1 MDEGLGIKIY
11 MKKISSL
18 FLAAFMIT
26 NIFALEKT
34 VKLNSGYE
42 MPVFGLG
49 TWTLTGQVCENA
61 VYSALKDGYHLI
73 DTAKYYGNEKEVGNG
88 IA

>member
-1 MDEGLGIKIY
+1 

-18 FLAAFMIT
+18 FLAAYMIT

-42 MPVFGLG
+42 MPVLGLG
-49 TWTLTGQVCENA
+49 TWTLTGETCEVA
-61 VYSALKDGYHLI
+61 VFSALKDGYRLI
-73 DTAKYYGNEKEVGNG
+73 DTAKYYGNEKKLETELQKL
-88 IA
+88 